1 MFERKVIEIYKFYV
15 RFLLDSIDCVIISGL
30 YFFDGWFIIC
40 DFYNCCVKMFLD
52 IGVFIIKVF
61 MQFELFG
68 ICKVDDDKV
77 VVIEFNN

>member
-1 MFERKVIEIYKFYV
+1 MEIYKFYV

-61 MQFELFG
+61 L
-68 ICKVDDDKV
+68 
-77 VVIEFNN
+77 